1 MCILVFQRTLSV
13 VGQFAAGRS
22 YALTVVRKH
31 FLRTMSRL
39 LVIFFGLL
47 LIGCSMDREKL
58 PDRYVGQ
65 ITHDEYDVIVKHSA
79 DFLNKRGA
87 IEKIQDGV
95 IYVDLDYDSVNVHQ
109 LALDNLLRKCK
120 QEDDKNK
127 WREIVVDHFTR
138 LTSNLD
144 LDKADFNKCRDLL
157 AIRIYP
163 EYEEKTTSIMT
174 FKVDFPGTISA
185 LVLDLPDKYE
195 SINSET
201 VDLWRVPIDLLF
213 DIAQENVNKREG
225 IEIKESKTKR
235 VYSFF
240 SPDHSA
246 SYIRDIE
253 RNANFAIG
261 KFGAF
266 VAIPTTGSAFVIP
279 IDDISAIEALDN
291 LRPTIQSFFDQD
303 PGNITTDIFWYNKD
317 VFELVSIVN
326 DKIVLPK
333 KLEIKI

>member
-1 MCILVFQRTLSV
+1 
-13 VGQFAAGRS
+13 
-22 YALTVVRKH
+22 
-31 FLRTMSRL
+31 
-39 LVIFFGLL
+39 
-47 LIGCSMDREKL
+47 MDKEKL
-58 PDRYVGQ
+58 PARYVGQ
-65 ITHDEYDVIVKHSA
+65 IAHDEYDVIVKHSI
-79 DFLNKRGA
+79 DFLNKRGT
-87 IEKIQDGV
+87 IEKVEDGV
-95 IYVDLDYDSVNVHQ
+95 IYIELNYDSGNVHQ
-109 LALDNLLRKCK
+109 LGLDNLLRNCK
-120 QEDDKNK
+120 QEGDKNR

-144 LDKADFNKCRDLL
+144 FDKTDFDKCRELL

-195 SINSET
+195 SIDRET
-201 VDLWRVPIDLLF
+201 IDLWRVPIDSLF
-213 DIAQENVNKREG
+213 YIAQENVNKREG
-225 IEIKESKTKR
+225 IEIKENKTKR

-266 VAIPTTGSAFVIP
+266 VAIPTTGSAFIIP

-291 LRPTIQSFFDQD
+291 LRPTIKSFFDED
-303 PGNITTDIFWYNKD
+303 PGNITTDIFWYNKEA
-317 VFELVSIVN
+317 FELVSIVD